1 MKRLM
6 RKHVHRY
13 ALFALL
19 LLAFLLG
26 SVSTHGFAEM
36 DGQAVMAQAQG
47 KDNADDVLTDKAQK
61 APVVDTEEPVTGE
74 AGKNQEGN
82 AEPAAEDENM
92 GDTTSPLPENNS
104 EPGSE
109 PADSTSSKT
118 EQPNGDEPAEVNDP
132 SKDSD
137 SEPGELTETD
147 KEKTVAPAGEDE
159 IKAQPEQVDP
169 LTTPQNLSLIH
180 I

>member
-92 GDTTSPLPENNS
+92 GDTTSPLPENILS
-104 EPGSE
+104 LG
-109 PADSTSSKT
+109 
-118 EQPNGDEPAEVNDP
+118 
-132 SKDSD
+132 
-137 SEPGELTETD
+137 
-147 KEKTVAPAGEDE
+147 
-159 IKAQPEQVDP
+159 
-169 LTTPQNLSLIH
+169 QNLRIQHHQRQNSLTAMNQQR
-180 I
+180 